1 MMTCCTTEHLSD
13 RHTCFILTA
22 TGNRFPAFCCTH
34 ALCCVSL
41 WSLHF
46 DYNMFR
52 IHIIYKTWNIQN
64 KSCRI
69 TYRNQ
74 NIEIYGNF
82 NSILMTACV
91 YMVSWFLFILMY
103 SLCFA
108 YPLFI
113 FYKDF
118 CTPSK
123 ECVRIQCNINQLA
136 DTWTSG
142 IADLSIIEPG

>member
-13 RHTCFILTA
+13 WHTCFILTA

-34 ALCCVSL
+34 ALCCFSL

-82 NSILMTACV
+82 NSVLMTACV
-91 YMVSWFLFILMY
+91 YMVSWFLFILMNN
-103 SLCFA
+103 LCFA
-108 YPLFI
+108 YPLLI
-113 FYKDF
+113 LYKDF
-118 CTPSK
+118 CIPSK
-123 ECVRIQCNINQLA
+123 ECVRIQCNIKQLS
-136 DTWTSG
+136 DTWPSG